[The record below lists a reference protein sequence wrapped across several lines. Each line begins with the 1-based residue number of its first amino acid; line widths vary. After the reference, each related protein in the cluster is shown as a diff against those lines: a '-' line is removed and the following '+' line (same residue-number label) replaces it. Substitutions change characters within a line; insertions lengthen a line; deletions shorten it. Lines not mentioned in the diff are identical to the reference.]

1 MTRRPLTLLLL
12 LLFALT
18 AGATAA
24 TAPRPSDRSIK
35 LDLIAK
41 LTRGPQ
47 TLILGDSRG
56 RTAEPAFLQRL
67 TGHTGFNAAVMGGSA
82 PDAWVFIRDTADR
95 FPRQKRRYIWF
106 VSDGLAG
113 NIPDPRTEA
122 DPRGRLYLQEVA
134 PLLDPEP
141 LNVPWPAKPF
151 DRYLPDGGLAGSA
164 SPSSPQHVRKVK
176 AQAAA
181 MVAKI
186 RQNPPAPTHVD
197 PTGLPQ
203 YKLFEHLL
211 AYVNARG
218 ERPVIVFNPLYPTV
232 YAALAQYGLPTL
244 TNSLTYLHSLRTR
257 YRFVVVNCED
267 IHVWG
272 GNGSDWTNARHVNRL
287 NMRRMLEYIVRHSD
301 GALS

>member
-1 MTRRPLTLLLL
+1 MTLTRYRQPLALLLL
-12 LLFALT
+12 LLAVAL
-18 AGATAA
+18 AAAATAA
-24 TAPRPSDRSIK
+24 STPPSDRSIK

-41 LTRGPQ
+41 LTHGPQ
-47 TLILGDSRG
+47 ILILGDSRG

-82 PDAWVFIRDTADR
+82 PDAWVFIRYTADR
-95 FPRQKRRYIWF
+95 FTNEKRRYIWF

-122 DPRGRLYLQEVA
+122 DPRGRRYLQEVA

-141 LNVPWPAKPF
+141 LNVPWPANPF
-151 DRYLPDGGLAGSA
+151 DRYLPDGGLAGRA
-164 SPSSPQHVRKVK
+164 APPSPQQVQKVK

-181 MVAKI
+181 IVAKI
-186 RQNPPAPTHVD
+186 RQNPPAPPHGD
-197 PTGLPQ
+197 PKGLPQ

-211 AYVNARG
+211 AYLNARG

-257 YRFVVVNCED
+257 YRFVVVKLRG
-267 IHVWG
+267 HP
-272 GNGSDWTNARHVNRL
+272 RL
-287 NMRRMLEYIVRHSD
+287 GRQRLRLDERQTRRPVEHAPD
-301 GALS
+301 A